1 MSKLLTDS
9 KCLMEL
15 LFDGSGPSDTML
27 QYLIDK
33 LKESSLTIA
42 EMRVCMEFLTEDER
56 RERLNKIDT
65 TLVETWRQMMA
76 LQNEFKDLI
85 DAHFKKGGVKQ

>member
-15 LFDGSGPSDTML
+15 LFGGFDPSDTML
-27 QYLIDK
+27 QYLIDR
-33 LKESSLTIA
+33 LKESTLTIA
-42 EMRVCMEFLTEDER
+42 EMRVCMEYLTEEER
-56 RERLNKIDT
+56 RERLDKIDT
-65 TLVETWRQMMA
+65 TLVETWRQMLA

-85 DAHFKKGGVKQ
+85 DAHFKKGGGK

>member
-1 MSKLLTDS
+1 MSKLMTDS
-9 KCLMEL
+9 QVLMNL
-15 LFDGSGPSDTML
+15 LFDGSDPSDTML

-33 LKESSLTIA
+33 LKESSLSIA

-85 DAHFKKGGVKQ
+85 DVHFKKGGVK

>member
-15 LFDGSGPSDTML
+15 LFDGSDPSDTML

-33 LKESSLTIA
+33 LKESYLTIA
-42 EMRVCMEFLTEDER
+42 EMRVCMEFLSEDER
-56 RERLNKIDT
+56 RQRLDKIDT
-65 TLVETWRQMMA
+65 TLVETWRMMLA

-85 DAHFKKGGVKQ
+85 EEHFKKGGEK

>member
-9 KCLMEL
+9 KCLMDL
-15 LFDGSGPSDTML
+15 LFGGFDPSDTML

-33 LKESSLTIA
+33 LKESTLTIA
-42 EMRVCMEFLTEDER
+42 EMRVCMEFLPEDER
-56 RERLNKIDT
+56 RQRLDKIDT
-65 TLVETWRQMMA
+65 TLVETWRMMLA

-85 DAHFKKGGVKQ
+85 EEHFKKGGEK